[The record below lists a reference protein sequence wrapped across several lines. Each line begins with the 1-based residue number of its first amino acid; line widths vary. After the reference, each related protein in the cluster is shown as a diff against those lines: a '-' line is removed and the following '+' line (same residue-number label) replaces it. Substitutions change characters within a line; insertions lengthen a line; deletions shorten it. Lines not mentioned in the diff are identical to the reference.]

1 VLGLGNGV
9 VTTKLKNQQTVCHVG
24 LYVQANFMVRVLHVC
39 RKTHQQ
45 RRSISVLMRDSIC
58 LRVMEP

>member
-1 VLGLGNGV
+1 VLRLGNGV
-9 VTTKLKNQQTVCHVG
+9 VATKLRNQQTVCHVG
-24 LYVQANFMVRVLHVC
+24 LNVQENFMIRVLHVC

-58 LRVMEP
+58 LLVMEH